1 MDGLERSAI
10 AHAGLAFQNPL
21 NEKDVDALVERLPL
35 QAAARVVDVGC
46 GKAELL
52 IRILERH
59 DVSALGIDLSP
70 HFLAEARKEAA
81 RRLPGARLELREE
94 DAARTRFEPES
105 FDLAIAVGAG
115 GIWERYGTALHA
127 LARLVPPGGLVLFG
141 EGYWRHEPSAAYL
154 DALGAERDELADHA
168 GLVAA
173 AREEGLELVEAL
185 ESSEADWENYERRWA
200 ANGERWAGEHPQHP
214 EREELL
220 AWIRNGHDRF
230 ERLGGRETLGF
241 GLFLFRKRSS
251 G

>member
-21 NEKDVDALVERLPL
+21 NEEEVGALVERLPL
-35 QAAARVVDVGC
+35 GGAARVVDLGC

-59 DVSALGIDLSP
+59 DASAVGVDLSP
-70 HFLAEARKEAA
+70 YFLAEAREAA
-81 RRLPGARLELREE
+81 RLVPDARLELREE
-94 DAARTRFEPES
+94 DVARTRLEPES

-115 GIWERYGTALHA
+115 GIWNGYGEALRT
-127 LARLVPPGGLVLFG
+127 LARLVPPGGHVLLG
-141 EGYWRHEPSAAYL
+141 EGYWRREPSAAYL
-154 DALGAERDELADHA
+154 EALGAGRDELAGRD

-173 AREEGLELVEAL
+173 AREAGLELVEAL
-185 ESSEADWENYERRWA
+185 ESSETDWERYERRWA
-200 ANGERWAGEHPQHP
+200 QNGERWAADHPEHP

-220 AWIRNGHDRF
+220 AWIGNGRHRF

-241 GLFLFRKRSS
+241 GLFLFRKS
-251 G
+251 

>member
-1 MDGLERSAI
+1 VDGLERSAI

-21 NEKDVDALVERLPL
+21 NEEDVDALVERLPL
-35 QAAARVVDVGC
+35 EAGARVVDLGC

-59 DVSALGIDLSP
+59 DVSAVGIDLSP
-70 HFLAEARKEAA
+70 YFLAEAREEAA
-81 RRLPGARLELREE
+81 RRLSGARLELREE

-115 GIWERYGTALHA
+115 GVWDGYHAALRA
-127 LARLVPPGGLVLFG
+127 LARLVPPGGHVLLG
-141 EGYWRHEPSAAYL
+141 EGYWRREPSAAYL
-154 DALGAERDELADHA
+154 EALGAERDELVDRE

-173 AREEGLELVEAL
+173 ARREGLELVEAL
-185 ESSEADWENYERRWA
+185 ESSEADWERYERGWA
-200 ANGERWAGEHPQHP
+200 ENGERWAVEHPGHP
-214 EREELL
+214 AREELL
-220 AWIRNGHDRF
+220 AWIRNGRDRF

-241 GLFLFRKRSS
+241 GLFLFRMRRS

>member
-1 MDGLERSAI
+1 VDGLERSAI

-35 QAAARVVDVGC
+35 EAAARVVDVGC

-70 HFLAEARKEAA
+70 YFLAEARKEAA
-81 RRLPGARLELREE
+81 RRLQGARLELREE

-115 GIWERYGTALHA
+115 AIWHRYDAALHA
-127 LARLVPPGGLVLFG
+127 LARLVPPGGHVLLG
-141 EGYWRHEPSAAYL
+141 EGYWRREPSAAYL
-154 DALGAERDELADHA
+154 EALGAGRDELADRE

-173 AREEGLELVEAL
+173 SREEGLELMEAL
-185 ESSEADWENYERRWA
+185 ESSEADWEDYERRWA
-200 ANGERWAGEHPQHP
+200 ENGERWAAEHPEHP
-214 EREELL
+214 GREELL
-220 AWIRNGHDRF
+220 AWIRNGRDRF

-241 GLFLFRKRSS
+241 GLFLLQKA
-251 G
+251 

>member
-1 MDGLERSAI
+1 VDGLERSAI

-21 NEKDVDALVERLPL
+21 NEEDVDALVERLPL
-35 QAAARVVDVGC
+35 EAGARVVDLGC

-59 DVSALGIDLSP
+59 DVSAVGIDLSP
-70 HFLAEARKEAA
+70 YFLAEAREEAA
-81 RRLPGARLELREE
+81 RRLSGARLELREE

-115 GIWERYGTALHA
+115 GVWDGCHAALRA
-127 LARLVPPGGLVLFG
+127 LARLVPPGGHVLLG
-141 EGYWRHEPSAAYL
+141 EGYWRREPSAAYL
-154 DALGAERDELADHA
+154 EALGAERDELVDRE

-173 AREEGLELVEAL
+173 ARREGLELVEAL
-185 ESSEADWENYERRWA
+185 ESSEADWERYERGWA
-200 ANGERWAGEHPQHP
+200 ENGERWAVEHPGHP
-214 EREELL
+214 AREELL
-220 AWIRNGHDRF
+220 AWIRNGRDRF

-241 GLFLFRKRSS
+241 GLFLFRKRRS